1 MKALSCWLAGK
12 RRILAV
18 MALFAFCMLFTGNGV
33 SFATGDDI
41 TTLFGV
47 VDVTEVDG
55 LLVTL
60 FSAFILIAVAS
71 LGYAYVISGI
81 KRGKRAV
88 V

>member
-1 MKALSCWLAGK
+1 
-12 RRILAV
+12 
-18 MALFAFCMLFTGNGV
+18 MLFTGNGV